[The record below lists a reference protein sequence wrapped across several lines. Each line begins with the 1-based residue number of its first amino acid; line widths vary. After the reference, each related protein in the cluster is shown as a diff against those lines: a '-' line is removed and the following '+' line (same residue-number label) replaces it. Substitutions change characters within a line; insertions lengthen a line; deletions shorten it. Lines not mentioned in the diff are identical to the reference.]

1 MWCNGRRWLVWEIL
15 ELIEYT
21 SGASKLY
28 DVINLAIIPQ
38 KPKTVKPS
46 DQNWSQVTK
55 YLCQGKKIWSQVT
68 TTETKWQK
76 LKPNAWQ
83 KLKPND
89 KTKVKCQ
96 KLEPSDNKMK
106 PSDHK
111 LKPSNTKHES
121 KVTKI
126 KAKWSIQ
133 KINTIQY
140 NFLN

>member
-1 MWCNGRRWLVWEIL
+1 MTKTQNEFG
-15 ELIEYT
+15 YN
-21 SGASKLY
+21 A
-28 DVINLAIIPQ
+28 NL
-38 KPKTVKPS
+38 
-46 DQNWSQVTK
+46 
-55 YLCQGKKIWSQVT
+55 
-68 TTETKWQK
+68 
-76 LKPNAWQ
+76 Q

-126 KAKWSIQ
+126 KAK
-133 KINTIQY
+133 
-140 NFLN
+140 